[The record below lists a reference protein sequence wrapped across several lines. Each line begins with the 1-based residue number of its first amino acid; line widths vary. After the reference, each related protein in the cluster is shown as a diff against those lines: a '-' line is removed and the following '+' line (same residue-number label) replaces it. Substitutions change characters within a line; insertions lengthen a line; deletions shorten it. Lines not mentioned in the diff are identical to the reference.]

1 LKNALVVYHSRSG
14 HTRRVAQALA
24 GRLEADLEEI
34 RTRRPYVGTCGV
46 LRCGLEA
53 ALGRAPAIRHAAH
66 DPSRYRLL
74 LIGTPVWAWSLPGP
88 VRAWVQGHPAA
99 GVRLAFFCTQG
110 GSGAERVFAQL
121 QAATGRAPEATLTVT
136 EAQLEGEL
144 DPLLDRIVARLAT
157 AETEPPPRRAR
168 AAAKPR

>member
-1 LKNALVVYHSRSG
+1 VKHVLLVYHSRSG

-24 GRLEADLEEI
+24 GRLDADIEEI
-34 RTRRPYVGTCGV
+34 RTRRPHAGACGA
-46 LRCGLEA
+46 LRCALES
-53 ALGRAPAIRHAAH
+53 ALGRTPAIRHTAH

-121 QAATGRAPEATLTVT
+121 QAATGRAPEATLAVT

-144 DPLLDRIVARLAT
+144 DPLLDRFVARLAT